1 MLAYPGIELVDF
13 RGNSQDVN
21 DKQTVTIDHFRA
33 QHDQKQAVL
42 SQDSTNTSVGFLDG
56 DALRYKNDLPSGPLL
71 QCLSNRSWR
80 NKRLKTFCI
89 LAVIIIIVI
98 VVPVGVG
105 VSRDKMSVL
114 ALFYKMN
121 C

>member
-13 RGNSQDVN
+13 KGSLQNID

-42 SQDSTNTSVGFLDG
+42 SQDSTDTSMGFLDG
-56 DALRYKNDLPSGPLL
+56 GALTYTKDLPFGPPV
-71 QCLSNRSWR
+71 QCISNRSR
-80 NKRLKTFCI
+80 RKKRLKIFCI

-105 VSRDKMSVL
+105 VPRKKRWGS
-114 ALFYKMN
+114 ALFYI
-121 C
+121 